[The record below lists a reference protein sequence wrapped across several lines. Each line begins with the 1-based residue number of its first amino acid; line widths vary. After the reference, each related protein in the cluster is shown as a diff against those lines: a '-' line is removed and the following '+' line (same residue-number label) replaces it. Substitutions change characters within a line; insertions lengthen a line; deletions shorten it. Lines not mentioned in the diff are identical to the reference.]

1 MKKLHDKQFPNENQ
15 KYRDAR
21 NDLLKAEMKL
31 RKQTE
36 DVAALRRKLPTGGK
50 LKEDYVFEEIDPKTG
65 KVKET
70 KLSEL
75 FGDKNTLIIYSYMYP
90 PENERPCASCTSIID
105 GINGMVFNVN
115 EKVSFVMVA
124 KAPIKKL
131 VKWAK
136 SKNWKHVRML
146 SSYNNTYNIDY
157 FGETESGGQ
166 MPMTNVFIKKG
177 KNINHFWGTELLYAP
192 TEKEQDP
199 RHVDM
204 ISPLWNLLDITPDG
218 RGKKW
223 NPIHW

>member
-1 MKKLHDKQFPNENQ
+1 ENR

-21 NDLLKAEMKL
+21 NDLLKAEIKL

-36 DVAALRRKLPTGGK
+36 DVASLRRKLPVGGK
-50 LKEDYVFEEIDPKTG
+50 LKEDYTFEEIDPKTG
-65 KVKET
+65 KAKET

-75 FGDKNTLIIYSYMYP
+75 FGDKDTLIVYSYMYP

-115 EKVSFVMVA
+115 ERVSFVMVA

-131 VKWAK
+131 AKWAK

-146 SSYNNTYNIDY
+146 SSYNNTYNTDY

-199 RHVDM
+199 RHADT
-204 ISPLWNLLDITPDG
+204 IWPLWNLLDMTPDG
-218 RGKKW
+218 RGAKW